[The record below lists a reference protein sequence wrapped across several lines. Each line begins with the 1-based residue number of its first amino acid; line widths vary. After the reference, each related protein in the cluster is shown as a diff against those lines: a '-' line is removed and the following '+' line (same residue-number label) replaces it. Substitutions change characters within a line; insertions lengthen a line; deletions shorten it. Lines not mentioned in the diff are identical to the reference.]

1 MLVYMDYSL
10 YLCVIK
16 SIHLSPFLERDLMI
30 RNRKLRM
37 KRRDVIYQTVEYK
50 KEQLLCLT

>member
-10 YLCVIK
+10 YLCVVK
-16 SIHLSPFLERDLMI
+16 FIHLSPFLERDLMI

-50 KEQLLCLT
+50 KE

>member
-10 YLCVIK
+10 YLCVVK

-37 KRRDVIYQTVEYK
+37 KRRDVIYQAVEYK
-50 KEQLLCLT
+50 KE